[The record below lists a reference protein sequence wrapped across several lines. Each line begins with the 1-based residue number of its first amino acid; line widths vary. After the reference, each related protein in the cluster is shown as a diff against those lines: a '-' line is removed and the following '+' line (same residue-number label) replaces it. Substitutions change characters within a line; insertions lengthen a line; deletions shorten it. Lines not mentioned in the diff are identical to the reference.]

1 MGQAIPKGTYGAL
14 DLGGA
19 STQITFIP
27 EDYVSLLRHILLHV
41 FAFYD
46 NTCSNFF
53 FNHGTTKFYCSSEL

>member
-27 EDYVSLLRHILLHV
+27 EDYVSFVRQRRILL
-41 FAFYD
+41 F
-46 NTCSNFF
+46 CI
-53 FNHGTTKFYCSSEL
+53 L